1 MCVAAMAWMAHPR
14 WQLVAIGNRD
24 ELHARPTA
32 PLARWDNGVLAG
44 QDLQAGGTWLGVH
57 PDGRRFALVTNRRV
71 EGGPQP
77 GRASRGA
84 LVTQCLLGM
93 PLTDLATLNPF
104 NLFVVANSQARLMT
118 NDPVAVS
125 STLAPGIHGLS
136 NGAPEDRWFKTAQ
149 LEIALAAWLERAGA
163 PADLLEPLGDR
174 CPDPAEADNLFT
186 APFIRNERYGTRCSS
201 VVAIDRAGAGVI
213 IERRF
218 DEVGV
223 VTGETALDFR
233 WPFRNNAPPANAAVP
248 APP

>member
-32 PLARWDNGVLAG
+32 PLARWDNCVLAG

-57 PDGRRFALVTNRRV
+57 PSGKFALVTNRRV

-84 LVTQCLLGM
+84 LVTDSLLGM
-93 PLTDLATLNPF
+93 PLSDLATLNPF
-104 NLFVVANSQARLMT
+104 NLFAVADGQARLMT
-118 NDPVAVS
+118 NHPDIAS
-125 STLAPGIHGLS
+125 SPLAPGIHGLS

-149 LEIALAAWLERAGA
+149 LETALAAWLERGSE
-163 PADLLEPLGDR
+163 PVDLLEPLADQR
-174 CPDPAEADNLFT
+174 SDPADADNPFT
-186 APFIRNERYGTRCSS
+186 APFIRNDRYGTRCSS
-201 VVAIDRAGAGVI
+201 VVAIDQAGAGMI

-218 DEVGV
+218 DEQGG

-233 WPFRNNAPPANAAVP
+233 WPA
-248 APP
+248 